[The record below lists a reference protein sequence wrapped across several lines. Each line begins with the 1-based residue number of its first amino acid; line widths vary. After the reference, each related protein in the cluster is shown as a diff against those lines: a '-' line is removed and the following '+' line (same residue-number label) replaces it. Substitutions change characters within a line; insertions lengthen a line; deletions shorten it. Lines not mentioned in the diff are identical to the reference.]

1 MFELQFT
8 RQFKKDFKRYKSDP
22 VKVREVFSLL
32 KLLERGDSIPKEF
45 KPHRLKGNYKD
56 YLECHIESDL
66 LLIWL
71 RTLSFLCLKHQRK
84 FTLMMTMMI
93 LMIFREY
100 LL

>member
-56 YLECHIESDL
+56 YLECHESDL

-71 RTLSFLCLKHQRK
+71 SDEKEKIIKLIRLGSHSELF
-84 FTLMMTMMI
+84 
-93 LMIFREY
+93 E
-100 LL
+100 

>member
-71 RTLSFLCLKHQRK
+71 SDEKEKIIKLIRLGSHSELF
-84 FTLMMTMMI
+84 
-93 LMIFREY
+93 E
-100 LL
+100 